1 MVVARRYLISLWV
14 GFTVQQVLRI
24 LRFWAGIWENRI
36 DILTRRT

>member
-24 LRFWAGIWENRI
+24 FGSSARIGENRI
-36 DILTRRT
+36 DILALRT